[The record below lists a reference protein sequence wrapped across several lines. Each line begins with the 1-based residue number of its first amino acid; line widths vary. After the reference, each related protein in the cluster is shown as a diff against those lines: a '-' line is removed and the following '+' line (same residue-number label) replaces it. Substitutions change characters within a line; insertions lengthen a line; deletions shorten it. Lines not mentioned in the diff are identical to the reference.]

1 MNSKQPQ
8 HSYEEIR
15 DIVIKIL
22 QNARSSGANNID
34 KLLDMTA
41 HLLYKQDGATQA
53 RSSFS
58 HGSFAQLHPDD
69 SQLVVEIVWD
79 LFRQGIV
86 TLGLDA
92 SNPGWPWLRLSRFGE
107 IALRQH
113 SGRFHDTAGFVKVL
127 HAEVTDISPK
137 SVVYFEEAV
146 AAFYSDCLLS
156 TCVTLGAA
164 AEIEF
169 LRLLDAAKNSD
180 TYGRYFSRIGDG
192 LFIRTKI
199 SRFQEAIK
207 PLLSFLPMSATNDLE
222 LNLNTGQSIIA
233 AARNELGPTVR
244 RQSAIAGP
252 CVHLSAVLH
261 SLCQA
266 GDAVAASFP

>member
-22 QNARSSGANNID
+22 QNARSNGANNID

-113 SGRFHDTAGFVKVL
+113 SSRFHDTAGFVKLL

-156 TCVTLGAA
+156 TCVMLGAA

-261 SLCQA
+261 PLCKA